1 MDAQK
6 SDLRLEVRP
15 AVRTR
20 SPREL
25 LIFSLDDT
33 LIDTGLYWLAR
44 AAFSSAVAAKTGK
57 SEPRIATVYEAWDAE
72 NKRMQAFSS
81 GPDAVTMQDTWQ
93 ALVKECDI
101 PQESGPDLYH
111 LIVNSLRRKFPPPIP
126 GAEDLLKWAQP
137 RFTLALLAAGDAENE
152 RQKIEAAKIGDYFK
166 QVRIV
171 PSKGREDFLALFS
184 ELGFSP
190 RNSWVIGSS
199 MRSDIN
205 PGIAAGANCIHYT
218 YPRPKL
224 NSSQEEEGD
233 PAGAAFR
240 IHDLL
245 DAKAILSKPGFT

>member
-15 AVRTR
+15 ATRAR

-44 AAFSSAVAAKTGK
+44 AAFSSAVTAKTGK
-57 SEPRIATVYEAWDAE
+57 TEPAIATVYEAWDSE

-81 GPDAVTMQDTWQ
+81 GFNAVTMQDTWQ
-93 ALVKECDI
+93 ALQKEYDI
-101 PQESGPDLYH
+101 PQEGGLDLYH
-111 LIVNSLRRKFPPPIP
+111 LIAGTLRRRFPSAIP

-137 RFTLALLAAGDAENE
+137 RFTLALLTSGDAEIE
-152 RQKIEAAKIGDYFK
+152 RQKIEAAKIDGFFK
-166 QVRIV
+166 EVRIL
-171 PSKGREDFLALFS
+171 PSKGREELLALMS
-184 ELGFSP
+184 DMGFSP
-190 RNSWVIGSS
+190 RNSWIIGNS

-205 PGIAAGANCIHYT
+205 PGLAAGANCIHYT

-224 NSSQEEEGD
+224 NSSREEAGEAEG
-233 PAGAAFR
+233 GAFR
-240 IHDLL
+240 IHELP
-245 DAKAILSKPGFT
+245 DARAILSKPGLA